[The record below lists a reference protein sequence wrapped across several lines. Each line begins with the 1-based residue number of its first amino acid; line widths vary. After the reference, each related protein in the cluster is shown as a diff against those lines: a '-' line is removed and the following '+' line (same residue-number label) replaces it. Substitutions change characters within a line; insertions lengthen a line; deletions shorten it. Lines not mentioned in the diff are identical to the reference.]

1 MKNIRSSLAVL
12 TLTGLAVALPPGALA
27 KDSEALQVARQL
39 NEAFIE
45 VADTISPSVVVITVT
60 EKKDTETM
68 KQMQMHRFFQMLPPE
83 MQEGDMPQR
92 TGQGSGVIVR
102 DDGYIVTNNH
112 VVNDAEKIRV
122 RLKDGREFDAE
133 VRGTYPEADIAV
145 VKLKGDVKNL
155 HAAKFADSEKVRVGE
170 FAIAIG
176 APFELDYSVTYGH
189 VSAKGRANLGGGPG
203 DQDFIQ
209 TDASINPGN
218 SGGPLVNLNGEII
231 GINSM
236 IRGMGTGIGFAIP
249 ANNAHEISDRLI
261 ADGKF
266 NRSWLGIV
274 MGTAEEYRQLHDNEE
289 DQQPGVLVRSIS
301 PLGPASKSKLE
312 PGDIIK
318 AVDGKPVTAS
328 SQLRAEI
335 ARKLPGKEV
344 VLDVQREKKS
354 LHVSVK
360 PEAMPDEKL
369 LNASMRRGTQPEWNT
384 PGSGFGATVKALTE
398 DLAKEYDVKDATSG
412 VIVTDVEENSAA
424 AKAGLQPGDV
434 ITGINGDAVSSPKEF
449 RSALKSSKG
458 KGARI
463 KLLRDGAKTFLFYKD
478 HSD

>member
-1 MKNIRSSLAVL
+1 MKNIRTSLAVL
-12 TLTGLAVALPPGALA
+12 TLAGLAAALPPAVLA
-27 KDSEALQVARQL
+27 KDSEALQIARQL

-45 VADTISPSVVVITVT
+45 VADNVSPSVVVITVT

-68 KQMQMHRFFQMLPPE
+68 QQMHRFFQALPPE
-83 MQEGDMPQR
+83 LQEGEAPQR

-102 DDGYIVTNNH
+102 EDGYIVTNNH
-112 VVNDAEKIRV
+112 VVNGAEKIRV

-133 VRGTYPEADIAV
+133 VRGTYPDADIAV

-155 HAAKFADSEKVRVGE
+155 HVAKFADSEKVRVGE

-266 NRSWLGIV
+266 TRSWLGIL
-274 MGTAEEYRQLHDNEE
+274 MGSAEEYRQMHDSDE
-289 DQQPGVLVRSIS
+289 DQQPGVLVRSI
-301 PLGPASKSKLE
+301 PPGGPASKSKLE

-318 AVDGKPVTAS
+318 AVDGKPVTAG

-335 ARKLPGKEV
+335 ARKVPGKEV
-344 VLDVQREKKS
+344 VLDVQRDKKS
-354 LHVSVK
+354 LQVTVK
-360 PEAMPDEKL
+360 PEAMPDEKM
-369 LNASMRRGTQPEWNT
+369 LNANFRRGTQPEWNT
-384 PGSGFGATVKALTE
+384 PGNGFGATVKALTE
-398 DLAKEYDVKDATSG
+398 DLAKEYDLKGVSRG
-412 VIVTDVEENSAA
+412 VIVTDVEENSPA

-434 ITGINGDAVSSPKEF
+434 ITDINGQAVATPKEF
-449 RSALKSSKG
+449 RSAFKSGKG
-458 KGARI
+458 DGARI

>member
-1 MKNIRSSLAVL
+1 MKNIRTSLAVL
-12 TLTGLAVALPPGALA
+12 TLAGLAAALPPAVLA
-27 KDSEALQVARQL
+27 KDSEALQIARQL

-45 VADTISPSVVVITVT
+45 VADNVSPSVVVITVT

-68 KQMQMHRFFQMLPPE
+68 QQMHRFFQALPPE
-83 MQEGDMPQR
+83 LQEGEAPQR

-102 DDGYIVTNNH
+102 EDGYIVTNNH
-112 VVNDAEKIRV
+112 VVNGAEKIRV

-133 VRGTYPEADIAV
+133 VRGTYPDADIAV

-155 HAAKFADSEKVRVGE
+155 HVAKFADSEKVRVGE

-266 NRSWLGIV
+266 TRSWLGIL
-274 MGTAEEYRQLHDNEE
+274 M
-289 DQQPGVLVRSIS
+289 
-301 PLGPASKSKLE
+301 
-312 PGDIIK
+312 
-318 AVDGKPVTAS
+318 
-328 SQLRAEI
+328 
-335 ARKLPGKEV
+335 
-344 VLDVQREKKS
+344 
-354 LHVSVK
+354 
-360 PEAMPDEKL
+360 
-369 LNASMRRGTQPEWNT
+369 
-384 PGSGFGATVKALTE
+384 
-398 DLAKEYDVKDATSG
+398 
-412 VIVTDVEENSAA
+412 
-424 AKAGLQPGDV
+424 
-434 ITGINGDAVSSPKEF
+434 
-449 RSALKSSKG
+449 
-458 KGARI
+458 
-463 KLLRDGAKTFLFYKD
+463 
-478 HSD
+478 